1 MRVDLLA
8 GTVYAPVTM
17 PARAPTILVFDSG
30 LGGLTVHAELA
41 KARPDARYIY
51 VADDA
56 GFPYGRFAEAAL
68 AERVTA
74 LMARLIARHTPDLV
88 VVACNTASTVN
99 VVLPHLRAHFDLPFV
114 GTVPPIKPAAALSR
128 SRMISVLA
136 TPGTVARAYT
146 RSLIEAHAL
155 ECRVTLVGSPRLAEL
170 ATAEL
175 CGEPVSDAD
184 VLAEMA
190 PAFVEDGGAR
200 TDVVALG
207 CTHYPLLL
215 DELVSIAPW
224 PVQFIDPAPAIA
236 KRVADVLRTADQS
249 RSSEG
254 PSDGTVFFTSARGRN
269 PESLS
274 AYAAIGFVQPD
285 IFEMPV

>member
-1 MRVDLLA
+1 MPLLVPLVEE
-8 GTVYAPVTM
+8 GWVNHPVT
-17 PARAPTILVFDSG
+17 
-30 LGGLTVHAELA
+30 
-41 KARPDARYIY
+41 DA
-51 VADDA
+51 
-56 GFPYGRFAEAAL
+56 
-68 AERVTA
+68 
-74 LMARLIARHTPDLV
+74 
-88 VVACNTASTVN
+88 
-99 VVLPHLRAHFDLPFV
+99 
-114 GTVPPIKPAAALSR
+114 
-128 SRMISVLA
+128 
-136 TPGTVARAYT
+136 
-146 RSLIEAHAL
+146 
-155 ECRVTLVGSPRLAEL
+155 
-170 ATAEL
+170 
-175 CGEPVSDAD
+175 
-184 VLAEMA
+184 VLAEYLDPLLA
-190 PAFVEDGGAR
+190 QQVD
-200 TDVVALG
+200 TLVLG